1 MTRRFTLVAL
11 ALAFAGCSKRETP
24 VEAGIRDGILHV
36 GNSGEPRDLDP
47 STAVSNT
54 ENNIFQSIF
63 EGLVNLGADGTTLLP
78 GAAEKWDVSPD
89 GRLYTFHLRPGQK
102 WSNGDPLTSADFL
115 YSFRRVLEPTLGA
128 ELSNYADWVVG
139 AEDFRTGKTRD
150 PETIGFRAPDPLTF
164 EIRLRE
170 RAPFLLACLS
180 NNPFL
185 PLNRAALDRF
195 GAYLRRDSEW
205 TKPGNLV
212 GNGPFRL
219 KSWRV
224 NQAVVVEKNP
234 FYWDAAR
241 VRLNGVVYHPIEDL
255 DAEERAFRG
264 GLLHVTRNLP
274 PVRLAVYR
282 QERSPYLQSEPSAST
297 MWVTFNNREAPF
309 SDVRVRRAFALV
321 TDREK
326 LVSQV
331 LRDGSKVA
339 DSLTV
344 PNFGGYTARAKVRYA
359 PEEGRALL
367 AQAGFPGGVGFPRF
381 TYTYT
386 AVRPGQK
393 ELAEALQAMW
403 ARELGVQVELNQQE
417 EKIWLD
423 TLRTRKFQTAAS
435 SWSSGFSDPLDLA
448 QNCLS
453 TSPNDESNFD
463 SREYDA
469 AYAAAGQAASDE
481 ARLEEFQKMDA
492 IIAREAPILPIYH
505 RTINYLKLPSVH
517 GWETNPI
524 DLHPPRGVFLGGSGR

>member
-1 MTRRFTLVAL
+1 MTRRFKLVAL

-54 ENNIFQSIF
+54 ENNIFQGIF
-63 EGLVNLGADGTTLLP
+63 EGLVNLGADGATILP

-102 WSNGDPLTSADFL
+102 WSNGDPLTSVDFL
-115 YSFRRVLEPTLGA
+115 YSFRRVLEPKLGA

-234 FYWDAAR
+234 FYWDVAR

-344 PNFGGYTARAKVRYA
+344 PNFGGYTARAKVRCA
-359 PEEGRALL
+359 PEEGRASL
-367 AQAGFPGGVGFPRF
+367 AQAGFPGGAGFPRF

>member
-1 MTRRFTLVAL
+1 MSRRLAL
-11 ALAFAGCSKRETP
+11 FALAFALAGCSRRETP
-24 VEAGIRDGILHV
+24 VDAGIRDGILHV

-54 ENNIFQSIF
+54 ENNIFLGLF
-63 EGLVNLGADGTTLLP
+63 EGLVNLGPDGATILP

-89 GRLYTFHLRPGQK
+89 GRVYTFHLRAGQR
-102 WSNGDPLTSADFL
+102 WSNGDPLTAADFL
-115 YSFRRVLEPTLGA
+115 YSFRRVLEPRLAA

-139 AEDFRTGKTRD
+139 AEDFRQGKTTD
-150 PETIGFRAPDPLTF
+150 PETIGFRAPGPLTF

-185 PLNRAALDRF
+185 PLNKAALDRF

-212 GNGPFRL
+212 SNGPFRL

-224 NQAVVVEKNP
+224 NQSVVVEKNP
-234 FYWDAAR
+234 FYWDATH
-241 VRLNGVVYHPIEDL
+241 VRLNGIVYHPIEDL

-274 PVRLAVYR
+274 PVRLAVYQ

-297 MWVTFNNREAPF
+297 MWVTFNNTQAPF
-309 SDVRVRRAFALV
+309 TDGRVRRAFALV

-326 LVSQV
+326 LVTQV

-344 PNFGGYTARAKVRYA
+344 PNFGGYTARARLRYA

-367 AQAGFPGGVGFPRF
+367 AQAGFPGGAGFPKF

-403 ARELGVQVELNQQE
+403 GRELGVRVELNQQE

-435 SWSSGFSDPLDLA
+435 SWSSGFNDPLDLA
-448 QNCLS
+448 QCCLS
-453 TSPNDESNFD
+453 TSPNDESSFA
-463 SREYDA
+463 SKEYDA
-469 AYAAAGQAASDE
+469 AYAAAGQAPSDE

-505 RTINYLKLPSVH
+505 RTINYLRLPSVY
-517 GWETNPI
+517 GWNPNLL
-524 DLHPPRGVFLGGSGR
+524 DLHPPRGVFLEASGR

>member
-1 MTRRFTLVAL
+1 MTRRLTLVAL
-11 ALAFAGCSKRETP
+11 VLAVAGCAKRESP
-24 VEAGIRDGILHV
+24 VDAGIRDGILHV

-54 ENNIFQSIF
+54 ESNIFLGLF
-63 EGLVNLGADGTTLLP
+63 EGLVTLGSDGTTILP

-89 GRLYTFHLRPGQK
+89 GRVYTFHLRAGQK

-115 YSFRRVLEPTLGA
+115 YSFRRVLEPKLAA

-139 AEDFRTGKTRD
+139 AQDFREGKTHD
-150 PETIGFRAPDPLTF
+150 PETIGFVAPDPLTF
-164 EIRLRE
+164 VIRLRE
-170 RAPFLLACLS
+170 RAPFLLACIAL
-180 NNPFL
+180 NPFL
-185 PLNRAALDRF
+185 PLDRAALDKF

-212 GNGPFRL
+212 SNGPFRL

-224 NQAVVVEKNP
+224 NESVAVEKNP
-234 FYWDAAR
+234 YYWDAAH

-264 GLLHVTRNLP
+264 GLLHITRGLP

-282 QERSPYLQSEPSAST
+282 QEHSPFLQSEPSAST
-297 MWVTFNNREAPF
+297 MYVTFNNTEAPF
-309 SDVRVRRAFALV
+309 SDARVRRAFALA

-339 DSLTV
+339 DSLTM
-344 PNFGGYTARAKVRYA
+344 PDLGGYTARAKIRYA
-359 PEEGRALL
+359 PDEGRALL
-367 AQAGFPGGVGFPRF
+367 AEAGFPGGAGFPRF

-403 ARELGVQVELNQQE
+403 AHELGVQVDLNQQE

-448 QNCLS
+448 QLCLS
-453 TSPNDESNFD
+453 TSPNDESSFN
-463 SREYDA
+463 SKEYDA
-469 AYAAAGQAASDE
+469 AYAAAGQAPSDE

-492 IIAREAPILPIYH
+492 IIAREAPVLPIYH

-517 GWETNPI
+517 GWETNLM
-524 DLHPPRGVFLGGSGR
+524 DLHPPRGVWMKAEG